1 MNKKDKY
8 GFQTTRTSILI
19 TISSPE
25 GWERF
30 CERYAEPIKNV
41 LNAINNRRK
50 GRLLRP
56 EEVDDAFGVIIAKL
70 NKKLRTYDPKY
81 GRLRKW
87 LSTVI
92 RNAIFDYCKER
103 EKAQKHLLRVP
114 DCPHDG
120 MGDDAV
126 DAKTLIENIP
136 GKSADNNMAWLGF
149 LAVSSMNIAEVS
161 RPWSARDKKIIKVI
175 KEELE
180 KIIHEKLTKKK
191 TDRRSD
197 KEIASA
203 FGITE
208 DNLRKIRSRY
218 IAEVRK
224 QYGEFKQDDPP
235 FFAAMK
241 KYSMSFDVLLDEY
254 LKKVGGEKDLAE
266 RRKEFKGRQLLD

>member
-1 MNKKDKY
+1 M
-8 GFQTTRTSILI
+8 
-19 TISSPE
+19 
-25 GWERF
+25 
-30 CERYAEPIKNV
+30 
-41 LNAINNRRK
+41 
-50 GRLLRP
+50 LRP
-56 EEVDDAFGVIIAKL
+56 EEVDDAFGVIFEKL
-70 NKKLRTYDPKY
+70 NKKLRTYDPKR

-103 EKAQKHLLRVP
+103 EKAQKPLVRVP
-114 DCPHDG
+114 DCPHG
-120 MGDDAV
+120 ETGYDAV
-126 DAKTLIENIP
+126 DAKIWIENFP
-136 GKSADNNMAWLGF
+136 DKSADNNIAWFAF

-180 KIIHEKLTKKK
+180 KVIKEELGKVIHEKLTKKK

-218 IAEVRK
+218 IAEVCK

-254 LKKVGGEKDLAE
+254 LKKVGGEKDLAK